1 MTDYK
6 TQRLNMVESQVRP
19 SDVTDRRLIR
29 ALGAVARETYVPDKA
44 ALVAYMDGPVPLT
57 SDAQGRP
64 LRELMAPRTFAK
76 LAQAADLDA
85 DDVVLVA
92 GCGAGYSLAVLAQ
105 VVRRVIGVEP
115 DAGLA
120 DRARSRLAVDGITG
134 AAVQT
139 GPIAGG
145 SASESP
151 FDAIIVE
158 GAVGDIP
165 KSLLDQLKDGGRLVA
180 IVGNRAGGKAV
191 VWTRAGQTYG
201 HRDVFDA
208 GASILPGFERAATF
222 AL

>member
-6 TQRLNMVESQVRP
+6 IQRLNMVESQVRP

-29 ALGAVARETYVPDKA
+29 ALGEVARETYVPDKA
-44 ALVAYMDGPVPLT
+44 ASVAYMDGPVPLST
-57 SDAQGRP
+57 DAKGRP
-64 LRELMAPRTFAK
+64 VRELMAPRTFAK

-92 GCGAGYSLAVLAQ
+92 GAGAGYSLAVLSR
-105 VVRRVIGVEP
+105 VVRRVVGVEP
-115 DAGLA
+115 DVGLA
-120 DRARSRLAVDGITG
+120 AHARSRLAADGITT
-134 AAVQT
+134 ASIQT
-139 GPIAGG
+139 GAIDGG
-145 SASESP
+145 SPSESP

-158 GAVGDIP
+158 GAVSDIP

-208 GASILPGFERAATF
+208 GAATLPGFERAAAF
-222 AL
+222 AF